1 MLGKP
6 EWFERRKYSGWGLT
20 PKTWQGWAYI
30 ALMALPVLVMPVIPA
45 GAQWATYLIYAWL
58 LIAAADVLDL
68 MVKVRRDEREKMHE
82 AVAER
87 NAAWAMVV
95 VITIGIG
102 FQAAQ
107 SAASKSFQVD
117 LFLIAAIVAGLAAKA
132 LTNYHLD
139 KTN

>member
-45 GAQWATYLIYAWL
+45 SAQWATYLIYAWL
-58 LIAAADVLDL
+58 LIAAL
-68 MVKVRRDEREKMHE
+68 
-82 AVAER
+82 
-87 NAAWAMVV
+87 VV
-95 VITIGIG
+95 
-102 FQAAQ
+102 
-107 SAASKSFQVD
+107 
-117 LFLIAAIVAGLAAKA
+117 GLAAKA
-132 LTNYHLD
+132 CTNYRLE